1 MSIERRGTAAAVT
14 VATIWGLSFV
24 AARIVL
30 TTLSPILL
38 ATLRFIIASFIF
50 VPIILSNSNQ
60 GGVPPYRDL
69 LELAALGFLSISV
82 YFWLQYTGVKLAGA
96 GFSALLVV
104 GLIPILTGLSST
116 VLLRER
122 LTSVKTL
129 GTAVGLLGVAMIT
142 VPGLLI
148 ENVDWRFYIGVTCL
162 LGNAV
167 CWALY
172 STLSRRLMK
181 RIRKPP
187 LVTAW
192 ITVFGTLVLIPMS
205 LTSDWSR
212 VGLLTPLQW
221 SSVIF
226 LALICSGLGYF
237 LWNFALSRLE
247 AVKAA
252 VWLYLE
258 PIVAFIGETIILDAT
273 PGVTTI
279 LGGIII
285 ILGALITS
293 RTRS

>member
-1 MSIERRGTAAAVT
+1 M
-14 VATIWGLSFV
+14 ATIWGLSFV
-24 AARIVL
+24 SARIVL
-30 TTLSPILL
+30 KTLSPILL
-38 ATLRFIIASFIF
+38 ATSRFIIASFIF

-60 GGVPPYRDL
+60 GGVPPHRDL
-69 LELAALGFLSISV
+69 VELAALGFLSISV
-82 YFWLQYTGVKLAGA
+82 YFWLQYTGVKFAGA
-96 GFSALLVV
+96 GVSALLVV
-104 GLIPILTGLSST
+104 GLIPILTGLVST
-116 VLLRER
+116 VFLRER

-129 GTAVGLLGVAMIT
+129 GTTVGLLGVALIT

-148 ENVDWRFYIGVTCL
+148 EKVDWRFYIGITCL
-162 LGNAV
+162 FGNAA

-172 STLSRRLMK
+172 STMSRRLMK
-181 RIRKPP
+181 RIRKPG

-192 ITVFGTLVLIPMS
+192 VTVFGTLVLIPMS

-212 VGLLTPLQW
+212 MGLLTPLQW

-258 PIVAFIGETIILDAT
+258 PIVAFIGETIIMGTT
-273 PGVTTI
+273 PSVTTI
-279 LGGIII
+279 LGGLII

>member
-1 MSIERRGTAAAVT
+1 LSIERRGTAAAVT
-14 VATIWGLSFV
+14 VANIWGLSFV

-38 ATLRFIIASFIF
+38 ATLRFVIASFVF
-50 VPIILSNSNQ
+50 VPIILSKINH

-69 LELAALGFLSISV
+69 AELAALGFLSISV

-96 GFSALLVV
+96 GVSALLVV
-104 GLIPILTGLSST
+104 GLIPILTGLASA

-122 LTSVKTL
+122 LTSMKAL
-129 GTAVGLLGVAMIT
+129 GTAVGLLGVTLIT

-148 ENVDWRFYIGVTCL
+148 EKVDWRFYIGVTCL
-162 LGNAV
+162 FGNAA

-172 STLSRRLMK
+172 STMSRRLMK
-181 RIRKPP
+181 RIRKPA

-192 ITVFGTLVLIPMS
+192 VTVFGTLALIPMS
-205 LTSDWSR
+205 LTSDWSK
-212 VGLLTPLQW
+212 VDLLTPLQW
-221 SSVIF
+221 SCVTY

-247 AVKAA
+247 AVNAA

-258 PIVAFIGETIILDAT
+258 PIVAFIGETIILGAT
-273 PGVTTI
+273 VGVTTI
-279 LGGIII
+279 LGGVIII
-285 ILGALITS
+285 FGALITS